1 MFSIVGMTRLELATS
16 RPPDACANQLRYI
29 PYFLKASAKI
39 ATYSELTKQKR
50 NFLQK
55 NLRFSLISCLD
66 ACFYRPLCAFTLIIY
81 KGHDKK
87 EDMTQK
93 RRERIKQV

>member
-1 MFSIVGMTRLELATS
+1 MTGLEPATS

-29 PYFLKASAKI
+29 PYSLKASAKI

-55 NLRFSLISCLD
+55 NLRFSLISLLI
-66 ACFYRPLCAFTLIIY
+66 ARFYRSSCAYALLYYQGLAWLWLFASE
-81 KGHDKK
+81 HEDKS
-87 EDMTQK
+87 
-93 RRERIKQV
+93 

>member
-1 MFSIVGMTRLELATS
+1 MTGLEPATS

-29 PYFLKASAKI
+29 PYSLKASAKI

-55 NLRFSLISCLD
+55 NLRFTLISCLD
-66 ACFYRPLCAFTLIIY
+66 ARFYRPLCAYTLIIY

-87 EDMTQK
+87 EGMTQK